1 MEIGQRIKNRRVAL
15 GLTQEELAERSE
27 LTKGFISQVE
37 RDLTSPSLISLS
49 DILDA
54 LGTNLADFFKEEKD
68 PQHVYGEEDYII
80 SEDLEHNSEMKWLI
94 PNAQAKTME
103 PIILEIKG
111 DGSSRTLDP
120 TEGENFGYV
129 LSGEIKLY
137 IGEKEYFLSKGES
150 FYSSCEK
157 PRKIK
162 NENKKDAKVLWI
174 TNPPSF

>member
-1 MEIGQRIKNRRVAL
+1 MEIGARIKNRRVAL

-54 LGTNLADFFKEEKD
+54 LGTNLAEFFKEEETHQEVFSK
-68 PQHVYGEEDYII
+68 EDYVIM
-80 SEDLEHNSEMKWLI
+80 EDDENLNEVKWLV
-94 PNAQAKTME
+94 PGAQKNEME
-103 PIILEIKG
+103 TIIIKIRPE
-111 DGSSRTLDP
+111 GSSRTLAP

-129 LSGEIKLY
+129 LKGKVILN
-137 IGEKEYFLSKGES
+137 IGENEYVLGKGDS

-157 PRKIK
+157 PRKLSNNGK
-162 NENKKDAKVLWI
+162 TDAIVLW
-174 TNPPSF
+174 TTSPPSF